1 MKLYVKDVVREPN
14 DTLYTFLYK
23 VLHFD
28 GNGFGKAIVNST
40 YFDPEFKELQCTAGK
55 FRSFDDLVLISK
67 TYFRVSDKAVAKV
80 LKKFSDN
87 HNYVNF
93 VLCDSAHKWVFYYGL
108 HKSNDIKYCA
118 NYNKS
123 YEKTDDPGVGIHSFD
138 DIIKLMGLTKEDI
151 EIGNE

>member
-93 VLCDSAHKWVFYYGL
+93 VLCDSAHKWVLYYGL

-138 DIIKLMGLTKEDI
+138 DIITLMGLTKEEV
-151 EIGNE
+151 EIND

>member
-1 MKLYVKDVVREPN
+1 MKLYVKDVIREPK
-14 DTLYTFLYK
+14 DTLYTFLYR
-23 VLHFD
+23 VLKLK
-28 GNGFGKAIVNST
+28 GGGFGKALVNTT

-108 HKSNDIKYCA
+108 NSDSVKYCA
-118 NYNKS
+118 NYKEG
-123 YEKTDDPGVGIHSFD
+123 YKKTNETGKNGKYSFD
-138 DIIKLMGLTKEDI
+138 DIITLMGLTIEDL
-151 EIGNE
+151 EV

>member
-1 MKLYVKDVVREPN
+1 MKLYVKDIIREPK

-23 VLHFD
+23 VLNFD
-28 GNGFGKAIVNST
+28 GKGFGKAVVNAT
-40 YFDPEFKELQCTAGK
+40 YYDPELTKLQCIRGK
-55 FRSFDDLVLISK
+55 YRSFDEIVLISK

-108 HKSNDIKYCA
+108 GSNYIKYCA

-138 DIIKLMGLTKEDI
+138 DIIKLMGLTKEDV
-151 EIGNE
+151 EINN

>member
-1 MKLYVKDVVREPN
+1 MKLYVKNVIREPN

-28 GNGFGKAIVNST
+28 GNGFGKAVVNDT
-40 YFDPEFKELQCTAGK
+40 YYDPELTKQQCIRGK
-55 FRSFDDLVLISK
+55 YRSFDDLVLISK

-80 LKKFSDN
+80 LKKFLDN

-108 HKSNDIKYCA
+108 GSNYIKYCA

-138 DIIKLMGLTKEDI
+138 DIIKLMGLTKEDV
-151 EIGNE
+151 EIND

>member
-1 MKLYVKDVVREPN
+1 MKLYVKDITREPK

-23 VLHFD
+23 VLSFD
-28 GNGFGKAIVNST
+28 SKGFGKAIVNDT
-40 YFDPEFKELQCTAGK
+40 YYDPELTKRQCIRGK
-55 FRSFDDLVLISK
+55 YRSFDEIVLISK

-80 LKKFSDN
+80 IKIFLDDCKFASL
-87 HNYVNF
+87 

-108 HKSNDIKYCA
+108 GSNYIKYCA

-138 DIIKLMGLTKEDI
+138 DIIKLMGLTKEDVKI
-151 EIGNE
+151 NN

>member
-151 EIGNE
+151 EIND

>member
-28 GNGFGKAIVNST
+28 GNGFVKAIVNST

-108 HKSNDIKYCA
+108 HKSNNIKYCA

-138 DIIKLMGLTKEDI
+138 DIIKLMGLTKEDV
-151 EIGNE
+151 EINN

>member
-1 MKLYVKDVVREPN
+1 MKLYVKDVIREPK

-23 VLHFD
+23 VLNFD
-28 GNGFGKAIVNST
+28 GKGFGKAIVNNT
-40 YFDPEFKELQCTAGK
+40 YYDPELTKRQCIRGK
-55 FRSFDDLVLISK
+55 YRSFDEIVLISK

-80 LKKFSDN
+80 IKIFLDDCKVASL
-87 HNYVNF
+87 

-108 HKSNDIKYCA
+108 GSNYIKYCA

-151 EIGNE
+151 KIGNE

>member
-28 GNGFGKAIVNST
+28 GTGFGKAIVNST
-40 YFDPEFKELQCTAGK
+40 YFDPKFKELQCTAGK

-80 LKKFSDN
+80 LKKISDN
-87 HNYVNF
+87 HNDVNF
-93 VLCDSAHKWVFYYGL
+93 VLCDSAYKWVFYNGL
-108 HKSNDIKYCA
+108 NSDYVKYCA
-118 NYNKS
+118 D
-123 YEKTDDPGVGIHSFD
+123 YEGGYKKTNETGKNGKYSFD
-138 DIIKLMGLTKEDI
+138 DIITLMGLTKEDV
-151 EIGNE
+151 EINN

>member
-40 YFDPEFKELQCTAGK
+40 YFDPEFKKLQCTAGK

-67 TYFRVSDKAVAKV
+67 TYFRVLDKTVAKV

-138 DIIKLMGLTKEDI
+138 DIIKLMGLTKEDVKI
-151 EIGNE
+151 N

>member
-1 MKLYVKDVVREPN
+1 MKLYVKNVIREPN

-28 GNGFGKAIVNST
+28 GNGFGKAVVNDT
-40 YFDPEFKELQCTAGK
+40 YYDPELTKLQCIGGK
-55 FRSFDDLVLISK
+55 HRSFDEIVLISK
-67 TYFRVSDKAVAKV
+67 TYFRVSNKAVAKV
-80 LKKFSDN
+80 IKIFLDDYKFASL
-87 HNYVNF
+87 

-108 HKSNDIKYCA
+108 GSNYIKYCA

-138 DIIKLMGLTKEDI
+138 DIIKLMGLTKEDV
-151 EIGNE
+151 EIND